1 MAMAH
6 TTRRKPA
13 HTEPTRNIK
22 PSKRPASVSPEE
34 RRVQI
39 AAAKARITLD
49 QRRGIETP
57 DWIVALSMEKPE

>member
-1 MAMAH
+1 MPAPRADGRKQAH
-6 TTRRKPA
+6 SDAP
-13 HTEPTRNIK
+13 HTIEPST
-22 PSKRPASVSPEE
+22 RPASVSPAE

-57 DWIVALSMEKPE
+57 EWIVALSLEERE

>member
-6 TTRRKPA
+6 TTRRKPE
-13 HTEPTRNIK
+13 HTEAPRTIK
-22 PSKRPASVSPEE
+22 PSKRPASVPPEE

-49 QRRGIETP
+49 QRRGRETP
-57 DWIVALSMEKPE
+57 EWIVALSMEKPE